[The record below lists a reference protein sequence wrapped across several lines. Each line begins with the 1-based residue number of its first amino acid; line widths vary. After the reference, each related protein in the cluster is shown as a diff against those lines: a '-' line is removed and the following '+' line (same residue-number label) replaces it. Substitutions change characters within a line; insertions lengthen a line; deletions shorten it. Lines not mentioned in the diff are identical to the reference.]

1 MSQDSKPGSTAA
13 ERQPD
18 NVTKYTA
25 LPATKGP
32 IPQVL
37 RYDLKKKK
45 VIYSLSITL
54 FQYKKKIVTKCL
66 IIAD

>member
-45 VIYSLSITL
+45 SDLFFEYHSIP
-54 FQYKKKIVTKCL
+54 I
-66 IIAD
+66 